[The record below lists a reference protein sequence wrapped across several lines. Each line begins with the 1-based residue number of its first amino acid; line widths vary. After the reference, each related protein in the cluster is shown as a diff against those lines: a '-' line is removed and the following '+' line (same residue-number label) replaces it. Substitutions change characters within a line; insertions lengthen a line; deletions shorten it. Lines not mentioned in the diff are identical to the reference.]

1 VTFVAPSAEL
11 VEKIKVFKVEVTL
24 DELGDSFRTGMSANV
39 EILGEKRD
47 KALSIPLE
55 ALQKRESDTVVYR
68 LKDNLK
74 PDQLAKAR
82 EGLSGRNKFIW
93 LSENWKEF
101 FEPVTVKA
109 GIATLERVE
118 IIAGL
123 KPGQQ
128 VALEDV
134 SRKKVERDDED
145 D

>member
-1 VTFVAPSAEL
+1 
-11 VEKIKVFKVEVTL
+11 
-24 DELGDSFRTGMSANV
+24 MSANV

-55 ALQKRESDTVVYR
+55 ALQKRDSDTVVYR

-74 PDQLAKAR
+74 ADQIGRAR
-82 EGLSGRNKFIW
+82 DGLSGRNKFIW

-101 FEPVTVKA
+101 FEPVTVQA

-118 IIAGL
+118 ILAGL